1 MPGCEEVGTDLA
13 RHDQQLIELKMVIAE
28 AAWNRSS
35 SGKVLLNERP
45 DDLALEAIFVVDDV
59 VWNSDGLRDGSRVV
73 DVVERATATL
83 HGLGHAFLAGEAALI
98 PELHG
103 EAHHIVAL
111 CAKHGRDSR
120 GIDSARHSHR
130 DGLRAHELCV

>member
-1 MPGCEEVGTDLA
+1 MALVVFDARVMSGSQQVAADLA
-13 RHDQQLIELKMVIAE
+13 RHDQQLIELQMVIAE

-35 SGKVLLNERP
+35 SGKVILDERP

-59 VWNSDGLRDGSRVV
+59 VRYSDGLRDGSRVV
-73 DVVERATATL
+73 DVVERATTPL

-111 CAKHGRDSR
+111 CAK
-120 GIDSARHSHR
+120 
-130 DGLRAHELCV
+130 